1 LKIKTDDLLT
11 LRVARLTHRD
21 QVLEGTICPVCDRH
35 DQIYGRALNSAMA
48 RFLIWLC
55 HQVITAPRGGWVRVL
70 GNADYQDHAGEYS
83 KVVMWKLA
91 EHLGPERDEWDP
103 LDTSQGEYRITQLG
117 IDFVQRKI
125 TVPRKLWFYHND
137 LLDVY
142 DPNERTIGIMEAL
155 GDHFDYHKL
164 MEGKA

>member
-1 LKIKTDDLLT
+1 MTLGQARAKHRLDLEDLHG
-11 LRVARLTHRD
+11 AK
-21 QVLEGTICPVCDRH
+21 CPVCKRH

-48 RFLIWLC
+48 RFLIWLYR
-55 HQVITAPRGGWVRVL
+55 QPLDSGTRNGGWIRVL

-117 IDFVQRKI
+117 LDFVHRRV
-125 TVPRKLWFYHND
+125 TAPRKLWFYHND

-142 DPNERTIGIMEAL
+142 DPDAREIWIDEAL
-155 GDHFDYHKL
+155 GTGFNYL
-164 MEGKA
+164 EMMEGKA